1 VHSATLGP
9 GRCRETDHEDRDNEI
24 GDDCGPAPGARE
36 DFLYV
41 QLQGRAGRAGTE
53 QLTFDLKVPLR
64 RQAPAAALRR

>member
-1 VHSATLGP
+1 MVHSATLGP

-24 GDDCGPAPGARE
+24 GDDCGLAPGACE

-53 QLTFDLKVPLR
+53 QLTFELKVPLQ
-64 RQAPAAALRR
+64 QAPAAALRR